1 MALISNKEM
10 LRRAHDGHY
19 AVGAF
24 NLNNLEWT
32 EHILRAAQHMNS
44 PVIVEVSEA
53 QIEYMCGY
61 QTVRG
66 MVESMMDYL
75 GITVPVALHLDHGS
89 FEGAKRAIEE
99 GYTSVMFDGSHYSFE
114 ENIEKSKQIIE
125 LAHAKGISVECE
137 VGGIGGTEDGK
148 TSGGELADPKECAA
162 IVALGVDAL
171 AAGIGNIHGKYP
183 ADWKGLNFERLAEI
197 QSSTNAIPLVLHGG
211 SGIPEDQ
218 IKKTVSLGVSKINVN
233 TECGI
238 AFSDALKE
246 YYAQKKEE
254 EPKGYDPRVIMNY
267 GMDAV
272 YRMVCGKIQLFGSQN
287 KA

>member
-171 AAGIGNIHGKYP
+171 AAGILSI
-183 ADWKGLNFERLAEI
+183 RLYITARWE
-197 QSSTNAIPLVLHGG
+197 
-211 SGIPEDQ
+211 
-218 IKKTVSLGVSKINVN
+218 
-233 TECGI
+233 
-238 AFSDALKE
+238 
-246 YYAQKKEE
+246 
-254 EPKGYDPRVIMNY
+254 
-267 GMDAV
+267 
-272 YRMVCGKIQLFGSQN
+272 
-287 KA
+287 